1 MATFFNGVFFRDDIK
16 DSLNNLFTK
25 AAFVTLQQQINQERF
40 GEFILRVVGQKK
52 VQEGVYTSM
61 MKPVKSRVYSTLT
74 LGLYNGE
81 SDRKSGSNGHKNRK

>member
-1 MATFFNGVFFRDDIK
+1 MATFFKGIFLRDDIN

-25 AAFVTLQQQINQERF
+25 ATFVTLQQQINQERF
-40 GEFILRVVGQKK
+40 GEFILRVVGDKK

-81 SDRKSGSNGHKNRK
+81 SDSNSVSNGKTDKK